1 MGCALATPLVALWSV
16 SAFYWGGVVGALFG
30 SFGVVYP
37 YDFGWY
43 IPMIC
48 SGQEDCVPLPLQIA
62 KEAFAEV
69 STTGL

>member
-16 SAFYWGGVVGALFG
+16 EAFYWGDSG
-30 SFGVVYP
+30 SSLWVFL
-37 YDFGWY
+37 GWH